1 MREVPL
7 IIYTVME
14 NVKISFLIGYLAL
27 CSVNLLLLFIS
38 IVTFVF
44 FGVTIRVM
52 KKEEYSQIETLNAKT
67 MNLEQLG
74 LKN

>member
-1 MREVPL
+1 
-7 IIYTVME
+7 ME